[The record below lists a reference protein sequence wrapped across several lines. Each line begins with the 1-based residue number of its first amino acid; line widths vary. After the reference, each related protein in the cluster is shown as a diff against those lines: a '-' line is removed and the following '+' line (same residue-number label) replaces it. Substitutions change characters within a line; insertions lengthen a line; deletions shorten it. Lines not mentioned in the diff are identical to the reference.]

1 MCIWCASLLSQ
12 ICQGNVANY
21 CALSAKEARYRLFR
35 FEFAAHM
42 DLITHWAVQLN
53 FVPQSI
59 IIQNLR
65 VKRLIKMVLHY
76 LVKSAIFEGAVF
88 AIASIVGY
96 LVVYRWLPANK
107 ECIE

>member
-1 MCIWCASLLSQ
+1 LGSTAELRSSKYNNSKL
-12 ICQGNVANY
+12 
-21 CALSAKEARYRLFR
+21 K
-35 FEFAAHM
+35 
-42 DLITHWAVQLN
+42 
-53 FVPQSI
+53 
-59 IIQNLR
+59 R

-96 LVVYRWLPANK
+96 LVVYRWLPANE

>member
-65 VKRLIKMVLHY
+65 GLRDSSKWCFTTLLNQQFSKAQY
-76 LVKSAIFEGAVF
+76 LQLLA
-88 AIASIVGY
+88 
-96 LVVYRWLPANK
+96 
-107 ECIE
+107 